1 MSVVAARPARI
12 ALGVAGVVVVL
23 LVVAQFALP
32 VIAAR
37 IARDQ
42 IGKYGAVR
50 SVSVRAFPAIELLWG
65 QAESASVRAGDLR
78 MSVSELDGLLPR
90 TKGIR
95 HLELGAASLQ
105 VGPMRLHE
113 VEVQKH
119 GEEVEVQGRLEQGDV
134 QGLLPAGVQGQ
145 LVETAQGTVGVRVSG
160 SLFGMGASLL
170 ATLGARDGKLVAQ
183 PQGIP
188 FAGLARVTVFAD
200 PRLFVESVEL
210 RSRRDASGGE
220 GYWVMLRTRLR

>member
-78 MSVSELDGLLPR
+78 MSVSELNGLLPR

-95 HLELGAASLQ
+95 RLELGAASLQ
-105 VGPMRLHE
+105 VGPLSLHE
-113 VEVQKH
+113 VEVEKL
-119 GEEVEVQGRLEQGDV
+119 GDEVVVQGRIEQGDL
-134 QGLLPAGVQGQ
+134 QGMLPSGVQGQ
-145 LVETAQGTVGVRVSG
+145 LVETAQGTVAVRVSG

-188 FAGLARVTVFAD
+188 FAGLARLTVFSD
-200 PRLFVESVEL
+200 PRLFVQSVDL
-210 RSRRDASGGE
+210 SSRPEAGGGG
-220 GYWVMLRTRLR
+220 GYWVKLRAKLL